1 MARLRIISY
10 ELGYRFLPWFNE
22 EGPNSP
28 IDPNESSIITGT
40 ESLWKNILAFG
51 DSIISYTQGS
61 IAIQWRGSFKYDE
74 KGRLIDGSVTSI
86 YRRIC
91 CSYSEILIDEISYDV
106 KGEYGAFRTLSIP
119 EELSIGLSG
128 TQGVIDYLGKLP
140 QGSIYRW
147 STPYDTV
154 SVKSPETILPGQ
166 SAQETEQ
173 SNIVLINGAIQS
185 DDIVGTSIND
195 QIKGLGGDDTL
206 RGAEG
211 DDLIY
216 GGDGND
222 RIEGNAGEDKL
233 FGDNG
238 NDTIYGFEDNDIIH
252 GGQGSDRIIG
262 GPGNDILR
270 GGKDPDTFEFWYK
283 EKGKDKIL
291 DFDGASGDRIIVSR
305 LANVTYT
312 QTGNN
317 LRLTVN
323 KGHSVVLAG
332 VSEMDFLQD
341 FYVQLSMYW

>member
-10 ELGYRFLPWFNE
+10 DLSGIFRPWFNE

-28 IDPNESSIITGT
+28 IGPSESFNTGT
-40 ESLWKNILAFG
+40 ETVLGKNMFAFG
-51 DSIISYTQGS
+51 DSEISFKQGDS
-61 IAIQWRGSFKYDE
+61 LIVWRGGFKYDE
-74 KGRLIDGSVTSI
+74 SGRLIDGSVTSI
-86 YRRIC
+86 YRTWGGKTS
-91 CSYSEILIDEISYDV
+91 SYGEIIIDEISYDV
-106 KGEYGAFRTLSIP
+106 KREYGAFWTLSIP
-119 EELSIGLSG
+119 RELSIGLDG
-128 TQGVIDYLGKLP
+128 TQGIRDYLGKLP

-173 SNIVLINGAIQS
+173 SNIVLINGTIQT

-195 QIKGLGGDDTL
+195 RINGLGGDDTL

-222 RIEGNAGEDKL
+222 RIEGNAGRDKL

-238 NDTIYGFEDNDIIH
+238 DDTIYGFEDNDIIH
-252 GGQGSDRIIG
+252 GGQGFDRIIG

-270 GGKDPDTFEFWYK
+270 GGKDPDTFEFWSNRK
-283 EKGKDKIL
+283 DHKGKDKIL
-291 DFDGASGDRIIVSR
+291 DFDGASGDRIIVSQS
-305 LANVTYT
+305 ANVTYT
-312 QTGNN
+312 QTGSN
-317 LRLTVN
+317 LRLTIN
-323 KGHSVVLAG
+323 K
-332 VSEMDFLQD
+332 
-341 FYVQLSMYW
+341 